1 MKFFFAICANLAT
14 FATAAVPRYN
24 GRALDSVLSKRQ
36 NSVKQSLSSL
46 VVDLGYEQH
55 KGVQNASTCLD
66 TWKGYGIC
74 FPID

>member
-1 MKFFFAICANLAT
+1 MKLFFAICASLAT
-14 FATAAVPRYN
+14 FATAAFPRYN

-36 NSVKQSLSSL
+36 NSVKQYLSSL

-55 KGVQNASTCLD
+55 MGVQNASTCLD
-66 TWKGYGIC
+66 TWKRYGIC